1 MADPN
6 VSAAEGQEIRSI
18 LEEVEQRGA
27 AGPMVELVGVEG
39 TKEAFCDSW
48 PTVKEVLAFLK
59 DFAPPGISQAIALVI
74 RGGDAVYGRVC
85 GQ

>member
-6 VSAAEGQEIRSI
+6 VSADEGNEIRAI
-18 LEEVEQRGA
+18 LEQVEQGGA
-27 AGPMVELVGVEG
+27 TADFAPDITVDG

-74 RGGDAVYGRVC
+74 RGGDAVFNRIC
-85 GQ
+85 PQ

>member
-6 VSAAEGQEIRSI
+6 VSADEGNEIRAI

-27 AGPMVELVGVEG
+27 SADLVDISIEG

-59 DFAPPGISQAIALVI
+59 DFAPPGIRQAIALVI
-74 RGGDAVYGRVC
+74 KGGDAVFNRIC
-85 GQ
+85 PQ